1 VSTDLGARRAMTR
14 LLYPKLAQRFS
25 AADLH
30 RIFGPTHKERQWAP
44 TVARAPS
51 SQVALL
57 VQLKIFQAVGRFLP
71 MKDVP
76 ASGIEYV
83 VQKLGIECKTRVV
96 YAHAT
101 LYRHQAAVLEHLG
114 VTSWGDQARELAEST
129 MTKVAKARTDPAD
142 LINAAVDALV
152 RHRFELPALIALR
165 RLAGTVHSAVN
176 GAQWREVCAHLTAKQ
191 GCALEAL
198 LKVDSQTQE
207 SLFAQLCRAPGRASR
222 KNLKALIERHQWLQN
237 LPDPTA
243 ALQALADSKVLHWA
257 NEAKRLKAGE
267 LREYITPRRH
277 ALLLSVIRQ
286 ARGQV
291 LDDLTQM
298 LLKLV
303 RKIESKSADRLQEWY
318 VARHHQTD
326 SLIRAFHESLI
337 VHDGADKPAR
347 KVARLEALYAAH
359 GGREQLKESC
369 AQHLR
374 HEKQNWRPFALPAFE
389 RLRSTLLRVASILP
403 LQATATTRDLIA
415 FVSAVSNEEPPY
427 SDYYLIENVEPG
439 SLPRDWRGLVL
450 DDPSNGNAFN
460 RRQLE
465 VVSMLELA
473 AAIKAGEMFVTG
485 SLSYDRFWDR
495 LPSEAA
501 NPAAIAAYAASQGW
515 GEGADGFIR
524 TLQESLERQEG
535 FIERALSDGK
545 EGYMRCGKDGRPIVT
560 AIQALPIPASAIEL
574 EKQLRKHMPERQ
586 LLETITNSEHWTEWS
601 RHFGPPSRLSS
612 QIKEATRRYVF
623 ATFAYGCGL
632 GPTEAARHL
641 NGTVSADQ
649 LAFVD
654 RRHVD
659 TADLRAAS
667 ADLINLY
674 LQFELVGQW
683 GTGETAVADGTHFEI
698 YEDNLLAEH
707 HIRYGKTGGIA
718 YRHIADNYIALF
730 SRFIACGTYEATYI
744 LDALLENL
752 SDLHPKRVHADTH
765 GQSAAVFGFAY
776 LLGIEL
782 MPRIRSWR
790 KLNLYRSTRSQY
802 YSRRDPLFSGTVNWS
817 LIREHYDL
825 FMQLSIAT
833 QSGALAPSA
842 VLARI
847 NSYSTRNRFALA
859 LQELGK
865 AVRTTFLLD
874 WIMNDSM
881 RRAVH
886 KCTTKIERHHRFAK
900 HLAFGEHGLLR
911 SNDPSDQ
918 EKAIV
923 YNELVANAVA
933 LQNVVDQTRAL
944 HALKSEGTRFS
955 NADLAFLSPYG
966 TSNLKRFG
974 NFPTDLIPDP
984 APVDMGL
991 PV

>member
-1 VSTDLGARRAMTR
+1 MSIDLGAHRTTTR
-14 LLYPKLAQRFS
+14 LLYPKLAQRLT

-30 RIFGPTHKERQWAP
+30 RIFGPTYKERQWAP
-44 TVARAPS
+44 TVARSPS

-57 VQLKIFQAVGRFLP
+57 VQLRIFQAVGRFLP
-71 MKDVP
+71 MKDAP
-76 ASGIEYV
+76 ASGIEHV
-83 VQKLGIECKTRVV
+83 AQKLGVECETRVV

-101 LYRHQAAVLEHLG
+101 LYRHQAAVLEYLG
-114 VTSWGDQARELAEST
+114 VTSWGDQARELAIST

-165 RLAGTVHSAVN
+165 RLAGTAHSVVN

-191 GCALEAL
+191 SCALEAL
-198 LKVDSQTQE
+198 LKVESQTQE
-207 SLFAQLCRAPGRASR
+207 SQFAQLCRAPGRASR
-222 KNLKALIERHQWLQN
+222 KNRKALIERHQWLQK

-243 ALQALADSKVLHWA
+243 ALRALADSKVLQWA
-257 NEAKRLKAGE
+257 NAAKRLKAPE
-267 LREYITPRRH
+267 LRRYVKPRRH
-277 ALLLSVIRQ
+277 ALLLAVIRQ

-303 RKIESKSADRLQEWY
+303 GKVESKSADRLQEWY
-318 VARHHQTD
+318 VTRHHQTD

-337 VHDGADKPAR
+337 LHESADEPVR
-347 KVARLEALYAAH
+347 KVAGLEELFTAH
-359 GGREQLKESC
+359 GGREKLKESC

-374 HEKQNWRPFALPAFE
+374 HEKRNWRPFALPAFE
-389 RLRSTLLRVASILP
+389 RLRSTLLRVAGILP
-403 LQATATTRDLIA
+403 LQATATTGDH
-415 FVSAVSNEEPPY
+415 
-427 SDYYLIENVEPG
+427 
-439 SLPRDWRGLVL
+439 LVL
-450 DDPSNGNAFN
+450 DHPSDTQAFN

-465 VVSMLELA
+465 VVAMLELA
-473 AAIKAGEMFVTG
+473 AAIKAGETFVTG

-495 LPSEAA
+495 LPREAA
-501 NPAAIAAYAASQGW
+501 DPAAIAAYAASQGW

-524 TLQESLERQEG
+524 TLQESLGRQEG

-560 AIQALPIPASAIEL
+560 AIQALPIPASVIEL
-574 EKQLRKHMPERQ
+574 EKQLKAHMPDRQ
-586 LLETITNSEHWTEWS
+586 LLEAITNSEHWTEWS

-623 ATFAYGCGL
+623 AAFAYGCGL

-641 NGTVSADQ
+641 SGTVTADQ

-654 RRHVD
+654 RRHID
-659 TADLRAAS
+659 IADLRAAS

-765 GQSAAVFGFAY
+765 GQSAAVFGLAY

-782 MPRIRSWR
+782 MPRIRHWR
-790 KLNLYRSTRSQY
+790 KLNLYRSERSQY

-825 FMQLSIAT
+825 SMQLSIAI

-886 KCTTKIERHHRFAK
+886 KCTTKIERHHKFAK

-923 YNELVANAVA
+923 YNELVANAVV
-933 LQNVVDQTRAL
+933 LQNVVDQTQAL

-955 NADLAFLSPYG
+955 NADLAHLSPYV

-984 APVDMGL
+984 VPVERGL
-991 PV
+991 PS

>member
-1 VSTDLGARRAMTR
+1 MRGISKVSIDLGARRTTTR
-14 LLYPKLAQRFS
+14 LLYPKLAQRLS

-30 RIFGPTHKERQWAP
+30 RIFYPTHKERQWAQ
-44 TVARAPS
+44 TVARSPS

-76 ASGIEYV
+76 ALGIEYV
-83 VQKLGIECKTRVV
+83 AQKLATECEPRVV
-96 YAHAT
+96 YARAT
-101 LYRHQAAVLEHLG
+101 LYRHQAAVLEYLG

-129 MTKVAKARTDPAD
+129 MTKVAKVRTDPAD
-142 LINAAVDALV
+142 LINAAVDTLV

-165 RLAGTVHSAVN
+165 RLAGTVHGAVN
-176 GAQWREVCAHLTAKQ
+176 KAQWREVCAHLTAKQ
-191 GCALEAL
+191 GSALEAL
-198 LKVDSQTQE
+198 LKVGSEAQE
-207 SLFAQLCRAPGRASR
+207 SPFAQLCRPSGRASR

-237 LPDPTA
+237 LPDPTS
-243 ALQALADSKVLHWA
+243 ALQALADSKVLQWA
-257 NEAKRLKAGE
+257 NEAKRLKAPE
-267 LREYITPRRH
+267 LRRYVKPRRH
-277 ALLLSVIRQ
+277 ALLLAVIRQ

-303 RKIESKSADRLQEWY
+303 GKIEAKSVDRLQEWY
-318 VARHHQTD
+318 ANRHYQTD
-326 SLIRAFHESLI
+326 QLIRAFHESLI
-337 VHDGADKPAR
+337 VHDSADEPAR
-347 KVARLEALYAAH
+347 KVGRLEAVFAMH
-359 GGREQLKESC
+359 GGREKLKDSC

-374 HEKQNWRPFALPAFE
+374 HENQNWRPFALPVFE
-389 RLRSTLLRVASILP
+389 RLRSTLLVVAATLP
-403 LQATATTRDLIA
+403 LHATATTRDLLGFA
-415 FVSAVSNEEPPY
+415 MAVCDGEPPY
-427 SDYYLIENVEPG
+427 SDYYVLNEDPNV
-439 SLPRDWRGLVL
+439 LPREWHRLVL
-450 DDPSNGNAFN
+450 DDPDNTQAFN

-465 VVSMLELA
+465 VVTMLELA

-495 LPSEAA
+495 LPREAA
-501 NPAAIAAYAASQGW
+501 DPAAIAAYAACQGW
-515 GEGADGFIR
+515 AEDADGFIR
-524 TLQESLERQEG
+524 TLQESLGRQEG

-545 EGYMRCGKDGRPIVT
+545 EGYIRCGKDGRPIVT
-560 AIQALPIPASAIEL
+560 PIQALPIPASVIEL
-574 EKQLRKHMPERQ
+574 EKQLKAHMPERQ
-586 LLETITNSEHWTEWS
+586 LLEAITNSEHWTEWS
-601 RHFGPPSRLSS
+601 RHFGPPSRLSP

-623 ATFAYGCGL
+623 AAFAYGCGL

-641 NGTVSADQ
+641 NGTVTADQ

-659 TADLRAAS
+659 ITDLRAAS

-674 LQFELVGQW
+674 LQFELVDQW
-683 GTGETAVADGTHFEI
+683 GTGEAAAADGTHFEI

-752 SDLHPKRVHADTH
+752 SDLHPTRVHADTH
-765 GQSAAVFGFAY
+765 GQSAAVFGLAY

-782 MPRIRSWR
+782 MPRIRRWR
-790 KLNLYRSTRSQY
+790 KLKLYRSERSEY
-802 YSRRDPLFSGTVNWS
+802 YSRSDSLFSGTVNWS
-817 LIREHYDL
+817 LIRENYDL
-825 FMQLSIAT
+825 FMQLALAV

-847 NSYSTRNRFALA
+847 NSYSSRNRFALA

-923 YNELVANAVA
+923 YKTNWSP
-933 LQNVVDQTRAL
+933 TRSYCRTSSIKLGRSMCSNPREPGSA
-944 HALKSEGTRFS
+944 TR
-955 NADLAFLSPYG
+955 
-966 TSNLKRFG
+966 TSR
-974 NFPTDLIPDP
+974 T
-984 APVDMGL
+984 
-991 PV
+991 

>member
-1 VSTDLGARRAMTR
+1 MTR
-14 LLYPKLAQRFS
+14 LLYPKLAQRLS

-44 TVARAPS
+44 TVARSPS
-51 SQVALL
+51 SRVALL

-76 ASGIEYV
+76 ALGIEYV
-83 VQKLGIECKTRVV
+83 AQKLGTEYEPRVV
-96 YAHAT
+96 YARAT
-101 LYRHQAAVLEHLG
+101 LYRHQAAVLEYLG
-114 VTSWGDQARELAEST
+114 VSSWGDQARDLAEST
-129 MTKVAKARTDPAD
+129 MTKVAKVRTDPAD
-142 LINAAVDALV
+142 LINAVVDTLV

-165 RLAGTVHSAVN
+165 RLAGTVHGAVN
-176 GAQWREVCAHLTAKQ
+176 RAQWREVCAHLTAKQ

-198 LKVDSQTQE
+198 LKVDSETQE
-207 SLFAQLCRAPGRASR
+207 SAFAQLCRPSGRASR

-237 LPDPTA
+237 LPDPSS
-243 ALQALADSKVLHWA
+243 ALQALADSKVLQWA
-257 NEAKRLKAGE
+257 NEAKRLKAPE
-267 LREYITPRRH
+267 LRRYVKPRRH
-277 ALLLSVIRQ
+277 ALLLAVIRQ

-298 LLKLV
+298 LLKLAG
-303 RKIESKSADRLQEWY
+303 KIEAKSADRLQEWY
-318 VARHHQTD
+318 ATRHYQTD
-326 SLIRAFHESLI
+326 QLIRTFRESLI
-337 VHDGADKPAR
+337 VHDSADEPAL
-347 KVARLEALYAAH
+347 KVDRLEAVFVMH
-359 GGREQLKESC
+359 GGREKLKESC
-369 AQHLR
+369 DHHML
-374 HEKQNWRPFALPAFE
+374 HEKQNWRPLALPVFQ
-389 RLRSTLLRVASILP
+389 RLRSTLLRVAAILP
-403 LQATATTRDLIA
+403 LQATATTPDLLG
-415 FVSAVSNEEPPY
+415 FVMAVCDEEPPY
-427 SDYYLIENVEPG
+427 CDYYVLNEDPDA
-439 SLPRDWRGLVL
+439 LPREWRRLVL
-450 DDPSNGNAFN
+450 DDPGNTQAFN

-465 VVSMLELA
+465 VVTMLELA

-485 SLSYDRFWDR
+485 SLSYDRFWDC
-495 LPSEAA
+495 LPREAA
-501 NPAAIAAYAASQGW
+501 DPAAIAAYADSQGW
-515 GEGADGFIR
+515 DEGADGFAR
-524 TLQESLERQEG
+524 TLQESLGRREG

-545 EGYMRCGKDGRPIVT
+545 EGYMRCGKDGRPIVM
-560 AIQALPIPASAIEL
+560 AIQALPIPASVIEL
-574 EKQLRKHMPERQ
+574 EKQLKAHMPERQ
-586 LLETITNSEHWTEWS
+586 LLEAITNSEHWTEWS

-623 ATFAYGCGL
+623 AAFAYGCGL

-641 NGTVSADQ
+641 NGTVTADQ

-659 TADLRAAS
+659 ISDLRAAS

-674 LQFELVGQW
+674 LQFELVDQW
-683 GTGETAVADGTHFEI
+683 GTGEAAAADGTHFEI

-730 SRFIACGTYEATYI
+730 SRFIACGTYEAKYI
-744 LDALLENL
+744 LDALLETL
-752 SDLHPKRVHADTH
+752 SDLHPTRVHADTH
-765 GQSAAVFGFAY
+765 GQSAAVFGLAY

-782 MPRIRSWR
+782 MPRIRRWR
-790 KLNLYRSTRSQY
+790 KLKLYRSERSEI
-802 YSRRDPLFSGTVNWS
+802 YSRSDPLFSGTVNWS

-825 FMQLSIAT
+825 FMQLALAV

-847 NSYSTRNRFALA
+847 NSYSSRNRFALA

-886 KCTTKIERHHRFAK
+886 KCTTKIERHHKFAK

-923 YNELVANAVA
+923 YNELVANAVV
-933 LQNVVDQTRAL
+933 LQNVVDQTCAL
-944 HALKSEGTRFS
+944 HVLKSEGTRFR
-955 NADLAFLSPYG
+955 NADLAHLSPYG

-974 NFPTDLIPDP
+974 NFPTDLMPDP
-984 APVDMGL
+984 VPLERGL
-991 PV
+991 PA